1 MFGNL
6 VYYNKEKVDQYTA
19 LITGQPVQA
28 NIRYDDF
35 SVEKNTNLL
44 LECSKFEDLLQ
55 SREDYVDFT
64 GGFQDTDIADVR
76 VASIIRATGE
86 IYVPEAF
93 DMVHLI
99 NEYKPLL
106 LSTVKC
112 KDDDERQMLNSV
124 FSNTKAKVPLF
135 CELGSE
141 CDYWLGIG
149 KISQKNLVIEYTDLE
164 DLEGTQVTIIAK
176 LESRKLHKDRP
187 LQVFDIYRDFLGLNR
202 TFRKQLQQNHSGSNE
217 FESIM
222 VEEDYLGLEIL
233 AIY

>member
-6 VYYNKEKVDQYTA
+6 VYYNKEKVDQYVA
-19 LITGQPVQA
+19 LITGQPVQS
-28 NIRYDDF
+28 NTDKNDF
-35 SVEKNTNLL
+35 SAGKATNLL
-44 LECSKFEDLLQ
+44 LECSKFEELLQ
-55 SREDYVDFT
+55 NREDYVDFIN
-64 GGFQDTDIADVR
+64 GLQDTAVTDVR

-93 DMVHLI
+93 DIVHLI
-99 NEYKPLL
+99 DEYKPLL

-112 KDDDERQMLNSV
+112 KDDDERQMLTSV
-124 FSNTKAKVPLF
+124 FGNTKAKIPLF

-149 KISQKNLVIEYTDLE
+149 KILQNNLMIDYTDLE

-176 LESRKLHKDRP
+176 LESRKYHKDRP
-187 LQVFDIYRDFLGLNR
+187 LQVFDIYRDFLALNR
-202 TFRKQLQQNHSGSNE
+202 TFRKQLQQNRSDSNE

>member
-6 VYYNKEKVDQYTA
+6 VYYNKERVDQYTA
-19 LITGQPVQA
+19 LITGQPVQTDISED
-28 NIRYDDF
+28 NP
-35 SVEKNTNLL
+35 SVGKATNFL
-44 LECSKFEDLLQ
+44 LECSKFEELLQ
-55 SREDYVDFT
+55 DRDDFVDFT
-64 GGFQDTDIADVR
+64 SGFQDTTITNIR

-99 NEYKPLL
+99 DEYKPLL
-106 LSTVKC
+106 LSAVKC

-149 KISQKNLVIEYTDLE
+149 KISQRNLMIDYTDLE
-164 DLEGTQVTIIAK
+164 DLEGTEVTIIAR
-176 LESRKLHKDRP
+176 LESRKYHKAKP

-202 TFRKQLQQNHSGSNE
+202 TFRKQLQQNHNGNNE
-217 FESIM
+217 FESII